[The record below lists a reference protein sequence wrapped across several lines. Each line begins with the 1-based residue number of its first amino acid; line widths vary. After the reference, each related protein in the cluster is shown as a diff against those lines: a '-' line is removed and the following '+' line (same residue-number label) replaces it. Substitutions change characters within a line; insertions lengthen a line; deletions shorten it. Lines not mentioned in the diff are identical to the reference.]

1 MMPANDH
8 GLVHLKSSGSVLET
22 ANRLQSIVLS
32 RGLRVMARIDHAGD
46 AAKVG
51 LAMPPAELLIFGNPL
66 SGTPLMIVSP
76 TVAIDLPL
84 KVLVW
89 QDVDGQVWVSYNS
102 LNYLQDRHRIP
113 ERVLGNI
120 AGIVSICEEAA
131 DQASAHERI

>member
-1 MMPANDH
+1 
-8 GLVHLKSSGSVLET
+8 
-22 ANRLQSIVLS
+22 
-32 RGLRVMARIDHAGD
+32 
-46 AAKVG
+46 
-51 LAMPPAELLIFGNPL
+51 
-66 SGTPLMIVSP
+66 MIVSP